1 MYFGLWSLV
10 FLGALV
16 VELATATSLVSIW
29 FCVGALFALG
39 ALALNLAFIWQV
51 VIFFAA
57 SLICLAA
64 IRPMASQYLRG
75 NIVATNDDRV
85 IGRHVQLLKD
95 ITGEAWG
102 ELKVNGVVWNAIS
115 VDGHP
120 IVEGSLVE
128 IVAIEGAKLLVK
140 KIED

>member
-1 MYFGLWSLV
+1 
-10 FLGALV
+10 
-16 VELATATSLVSIW
+16 
-29 FCVGALFALG
+29 
-39 ALALNLAFIWQV
+39 
-51 VIFFAA
+51 
-57 SLICLAA
+57 
-64 IRPMASQYLRG
+64 MASQYLRG
-75 NIVATNDDRV
+75 NIVATNADRV

-95 ITGEAWG
+95 ITGETWG

-115 VDGHP
+115 ADGHP

>member
-1 MYFGLWSLV
+1 MYFGLWILV

-57 SLICLAA
+57 SLVCLAA
-64 IRPMASQYLRG
+64 IRPMGFPVFTRQYCRDERRPGDRPTCPASE
-75 NIVATNDDRV
+75 
-85 IGRHVQLLKD
+85 RHYR
-95 ITGEAWG
+95 
-102 ELKVNGVVWNAIS
+102 
-115 VDGHP
+115 
-120 IVEGSLVE
+120 GSLGRTQGE
-128 IVAIEGAKLLVK
+128 RCGLERDQRRRAS
-140 KIED
+140 DQ

>member
-1 MYFGLWSLV
+1 MYFGLWILV

-39 ALALNLAFIWQV
+39 ALALNLDFIWQV

-57 SLICLAA
+57 SLVCLAA

-75 NIVATNDDRV
+75 NIVATNADRV
-85 IGRHVQLLKD
+85 SLGRTQ
-95 ITGEAWG
+95 GERCGLERDQRRRA
-102 ELKVNGVVWNAIS
+102 S
-115 VDGHP
+115 DQ
-120 IVEGSLVE
+120 
-128 IVAIEGAKLLVK
+128 
-140 KIED
+140 

>member
-1 MYFGLWSLV
+1 M
-10 FLGALV
+10 
-16 VELATATSLVSIW
+16 
-29 FCVGALFALG
+29 FALG

-75 NIVATNDDRV
+75 NVVATNADRV

-95 ITGEAWG
+95 ITGETWG

-115 VDGHP
+115 ADGHP
-120 IVEGSLVE
+120 IGEGSLVE

>member
-1 MYFGLWSLV
+1 MYFGLWILV
-10 FLGALV
+10 FLGALI
-16 VELATATSLVSIW
+16 VELATATILVSIW
-29 FCVGALFALG
+29 FCVGALFALV
-39 ALALNLAFIWQV
+39 AMALNLAFIWQV

-57 SLICLAA
+57 SLVCLAM

-75 NIVATNDDRV
+75 NIVATNADRV

-95 ITGEAWG
+95 ITGETWG
-102 ELKVNGVVWNAIS
+102 ELKVNGVVWNASS

-120 IVEGSLVE
+120 IGGGSLVE

-140 KIED
+140 KLED